1 MIMMLRIIIRP
12 APLLSVAG
20 EYQAAALNCQM
31 RFVDSAND
39 DNETNLLALSVQ
51 SGGGLVQEQDL
62 GVAYDRSGDGNAL
75 LLATRQLRTL
85 GADVCVVFLRQEGR
99 RAALNVLNIRSQ
111 IPIRTFRCCFDA
123 ETSFSTKK
131 VSR

>member
-1 MIMMLRIIIRP
+1 MP

-39 DNETNLLALSVQ
+39 DNETYLLALSVQ

-62 GVAYDRSGDGNAL
+62 GVANDRSGDGNAL

-85 GADVCVVFLRQEGR
+85 GADVCVVFLRREGR
-99 RAALNVLNIRSQ
+99 RAALNVLNVRSFWTLKRPSPLKHKQ
-111 IPIRTFRCCFDA
+111 VITAFPWMQC
-123 ETSFSTKK
+123 
-131 VSR
+131 VLQPQQ

>member
-1 MIMMLRIIIRP
+1 
-12 APLLSVAG
+12 
-20 EYQAAALNCQM
+20 M

-39 DNETNLLALSVQ
+39 DNETYLLALSVQ

-85 GADVCVVFLRQEGR
+85 GADVCVVFLRREGR
-99 RAALNVLNIRSQ
+99 RAALNVLNIRSFWTLKR
-111 IPIRTFRCCFDA
+111 PSPGNN
-123 ETSFSTKK
+123 SFSLDAVRSVTTA
-131 VSR
+131 VRPRSLPASA